1 MNTWKTL
8 AVNSRKRQKRGKLN
22 RPPLVMSKLQKTQAR
37 RKKISKGLA
46 GANGKASSY
55 NSPKLR
61 MMQMALT
68 GRVRRRIRLKRNQ
81 RSRRTCKT
89 RKSRSTEAM
98 KKPISRT
105 RSRTRMTTM
114 MRRMKSSATT
124 SLTIWMMQRKMMSKL
139 RSMI

>member
-8 AVNSRKRQKRGKLN
+8 AVNSRKRQKRGKLS
-22 RPPLVMSKLQKTQAR
+22 RPPLVMSKRQKTQVR
-37 RKKISKGLA
+37 HKKISKGLA
-46 GANGKASSY
+46 GANGKASSC
-55 NSPKLR
+55 NSPRLR
-61 MMQMALT
+61 MMPMVLT
-68 GRVRRRIRLKRNQ
+68 GRARRRIRLKKNQ
-81 RSRRTCKT
+81 RSRPTCKT

-114 MRRMKSSATT
+114 MKRTRSSATT